1 MGKDKYNNKAI
12 SLVTVVNISPN
23 FINDLIL
30 RGRKAGIAHLV
41 VIRGV
46 K

>member
-1 MGKDKYNNKAI
+1 MRKDKYNNNVI
-12 SLVTVVNISPN
+12 LLVTIVNISPN

-30 RGRKAGIAHLV
+30 KGRKADVADLV
-41 VIRGV
+41 AIRGV